1 MLHLSF
7 TLDSLS
13 AFLYLGQHF
22 SRRAS
27 GGQYILW
34 WFCWALSCFW
44 VCYALSISKC
54 WKLFLPFRSI
64 DLKKRLS
71 SPASFRNVYTPVCE
85 YFTWFDCCVPA
96 FFTDMA
102 CTNRADF
109 FYASILANWKKPTK
123 GRISKEQH
131 MHYLFISLAIV
142 CDPLSWII
150 FRVLRKKDELKIWY
164 WSRKSQSDLLPDKPV
179 SYEAICYED
188 TVIFCNKNQILL
200 VHK

>member
-1 MLHLSF
+1 MLWVFQSVENYFCHSGQLIWRRDYLVLLLSEMF
-7 TLDSLS
+7 ILLFVNTLLDSTAVS
-13 AFLYLGQHF
+13 QHSSLIWLVQTEQIF
-22 SRRAS
+22 FMS
-27 GGQYILW
+27 QYWLI
-34 WFCWALSCFW
+34 
-44 VCYALSISKC
+44 
-54 WKLFLPFRSI
+54 
-64 DLKKRLS
+64 
-71 SPASFRNVYTPVCE
+71 E
-85 YFTWFDCCVPA
+85 
-96 FFTDMA
+96 
-102 CTNRADF
+102 
-109 FYASILANWKKPTK
+109 KKPTK